1 MLPAH
6 NQAFLLLCLFC
17 LGVMVAGI
25 TAPINAAE
33 VYRWKDDSGKIVY
46 GDKPPND
53 KPSTPVTVKNTENT
67 GAQFA
72 TTGQVKKLERD
83 AQKGRRAT
91 RSPPPRTDGHCRSYV
106 SQLNRVE
113 IFLEHTNTPRD
124 QLKARDLRKLIKKEC
139 SRKLLTQKFDDSQ
152 CKRYRKS
159 LTKTEIF
166 LEHTPSPR
174 DEFKARDLR
183 IQIARE
189 CR

>member
-91 RSPPPRTDGHCRSYV
+91 RSPPPSHRRPLSELRQPAQQGRNLSGTH
-106 SQLNRVE
+106 Q
-113 IFLEHTNTPRD
+113 HT
-124 QLKARDLRKLIKKEC
+124 A
-139 SRKLLTQKFDDSQ
+139 
-152 CKRYRKS
+152 
-159 LTKTEIF
+159 
-166 LEHTPSPR
+166 
-174 DEFKARDLR
+174 
-183 IQIARE
+183 
-189 CR
+189 